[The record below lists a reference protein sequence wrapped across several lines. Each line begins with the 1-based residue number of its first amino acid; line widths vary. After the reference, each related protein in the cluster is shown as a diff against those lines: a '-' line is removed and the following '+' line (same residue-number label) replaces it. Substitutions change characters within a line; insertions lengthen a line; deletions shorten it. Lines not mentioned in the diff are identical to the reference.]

1 MAVARAGKRRNK
13 LDPSLLADDITFLIA
28 KARSMATAMANQ
40 RLNRYDLDL
49 RMYSVLSVVKYGDGP
64 SQRELADFLV
74 LDARQVMYVIDALE
88 SSGLVER
95 TTDPA
100 DRRSNI
106 IRATEKGLDVVEKA
120 ELIVRQVEEEYLAVL
135 DPDQVQNLRTLLN
148 RVVNPP
154 SGLDED

>member
-1 MAVARAGKRRNK
+1 MAVARVGRRRKR
-13 LDPSLLADDITFLIA
+13 LDPSLLAGDITFLIA

-49 RMYSVLSVVKYGDGP
+49 RMYSILSVVKHGDGP

-74 LDARQVMYVIDALE
+74 LDARQVMYVIDSLE
-88 SSGLVER
+88 SRGLVER

-106 IRATEKGLDVVEKA
+106 IRATDKGLEVVEKA
-120 ELIVRQVEEEYLAVL
+120 EHIVRQVEEEYLAVL
-135 DPDQVQNLRTLLN
+135 DPEQVQMLRTLLE
-148 RVVNPP
+148 RVVNPAAEF
-154 SGLDED
+154 DED

>member
-1 MAVARAGKRRNK
+1 MTVARAGRRRQR
-13 LDPSLLADDITFLIA
+13 LDPSLLGGDITFLIA

-49 RMYSVLSVVKYGDGP
+49 RMYSVLSVVKHGDGP

-88 SSGLVER
+88 SRGLVER

-106 IRATEKGLDVVEKA
+106 ILATDKGLDAVEKA
-120 ELIVRQVEEEYLAVL
+120 EHIVRQVEEEYLAVL
-135 DPDQVQNLRTLLN
+135 EPEQVQNLRMLLN
-148 RVVNPP
+148 QVVNPP
-154 SGLDED
+154 LGLDED